1 MTTSDP
7 LRYLSSLAEELAS
20 QGKRVRD
27 LIGNRHWLSD
37 GHHKEYLISTLL
49 SRHCPSAILVSRG
62 FVLNPR
68 NPDLC
73 SREQDI
79 LLIDTTSEAPLFHQG
94 GLAIASP
101 RSILAAV
108 SVKTSLGKSELCDA
122 FECLNSTRTVAL
134 ASGVPLTQTF
144 CGAFF
149 FDVSRPVQNS
159 PSIVY
164 SYLEECCS
172 KQSSSQLLVPDY
184 LSSGKDLIYK
194 FTRQDNC
201 AQVHGFSSPGYAT
214 AIFLAALLAHVAASR
229 GNNESDILDL
239 AETSSA
245 SPLSPP
251 QAQLRL
257 TGFSRVGEADGPPN
271 AKRI

>member
-7 LRYLSSLAEELAS
+7 LGYLSSLAEELAS
-20 QGKRVRD
+20 QAKRVRD

-37 GHHKEYLISTLL
+37 GHHKEYLISNLL
-49 SRHCPSAILVSRG
+49 LRHCPSAILVSRG

-68 NPDLC
+68 YPDLC

-79 LLIDTTSEAPLFHQG
+79 LLIDTTREAPLFHQG

-108 SVKTSLGKSELCDA
+108 SVKTRLGKKELFDA
-122 FECLNSTRTVAL
+122 VECLNSIRSVAL
-134 ASGVPLTQTF
+134 ASGVPLTKTF

-149 FDVSRPVQNS
+149 FDISPPVRNA

-172 KQSSSQLLVPDY
+172 KHSSAPLLVPDY
-184 LSSGKDLIYK
+184 LSSDKELIYK
-194 FTRQDNC
+194 FTREDDC
-201 AQVHGFSSPGYAT
+201 VHVQGFSSPGYAT

-245 SPLSPP
+245 SPLDPP
-251 QAQLRL
+251 QLRL
-257 TGFSRVGEADGPPN
+257 TGFSSVGAADGPPN